1 MSGIIV
7 FIRSVGTAHTG
18 YPVRISA
25 IAEPIPP
32 ASAPPVRINKRL
44 LKSHCRQDVHIPVE
58 SVSESAWL
66 RYRSVPYT
74 PPSYKN
80 PSYSDGY
87 FLFLLH
93 LYYYSYYCPFLPVIH
108 LHNRITDIGLFV
120 NTHFSFIFYSQIV
133 AALWSVL
140 YQRLFFCNHDTDENA
155 F

>member
-1 MSGIIV
+1 LSLSEV
-7 FIRSVGTAHTG
+7 SVLPTPDILSE
-18 YPVRISA
+18 YLPLPSRYRLQVLQ
-25 IAEPIPP
+25 
-32 ASAPPVRINKRL
+32 PPVRINKRL

-140 YQRLFFCNHDTDENA
+140 YQRLFFCNHDADENA

>member
-1 MSGIIV
+1 MSLSEV
-7 FIRSVGTAHTG
+7 SVLPTPDILSE
-18 YPVRISA
+18 YLPLPSRYRLQVLQ
-25 IAEPIPP
+25 
-32 ASAPPVRINKRL
+32 PPVRINKRFKITL
-44 LKSHCRQDVHIPVE
+44 SPRCAYPSGIGT
-58 SVSESAWL
+58 ESAWL

>member
-1 MSGIIV
+1 MSLSEV
-7 FIRSVGTAHTG
+7 SVLPTPDILSE
-18 YPVRISA
+18 YLPLPSRYRLQVLQ
-25 IAEPIPP
+25 
-32 ASAPPVRINKRL
+32 PPVRINKRL

-58 SVSESAWL
+58 SVSESAWFAIQVSAIHTAVIQKSVIL
-66 RYRSVPYT
+66 RWILS
-74 PPSYKN
+74 
-80 PSYSDGY
+80 
-87 FLFLLH
+87 LLLH

-140 YQRLFFCNHDTDENA
+140 YQRLFFCNHDADENA